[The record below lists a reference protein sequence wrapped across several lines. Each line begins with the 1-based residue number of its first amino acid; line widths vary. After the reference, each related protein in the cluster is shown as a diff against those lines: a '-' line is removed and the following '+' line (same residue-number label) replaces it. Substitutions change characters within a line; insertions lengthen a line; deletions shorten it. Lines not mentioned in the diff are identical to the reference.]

1 MQHKVFLIA
10 KKEIARFFAS
20 PVAFIFFGAFLAVA
34 LFIFFWVETF
44 FARNISDAR
53 PLFDWMPVLLIF
65 LVAALTMR
73 SWSEEKRSGTIEFL
87 LTEPVSPLN
96 FVAGKFLACMTLVG
110 IALLLTLPLPFTI
123 DLLGNLDWGP
133 VFGAYLATL
142 FLAGSYTA
150 IGLTVSAKSDNQI
163 VSLITTVLF
172 CSLYYLIGSDTLTQL
187 FGNRVGEWFKL
198 LGSGSRFTSITRGVI
213 DVRDL
218 YYYLSIIGIF
228 LSLNVYFLESERW
241 ATESTNSTHS
251 RWRVLIFLFV
261 ANFTVGNVWLQKVG
275 WARADLTEGR
285 IYSISDATRQYL
297 EQLREPLLIRGYFSA
312 KTHPLL
318 APLAPQLRDLILE
331 YQVAS
336 RGRIRAEFV
345 DPLEHPD
352 LEEEAGQKYGIK
364 PVPFQVAD
372 KYQAS
377 VVNSYFDILIQYG
390 DQFQVLGFREL
401 IEVKA
406 SNEMQMDVELRNPE
420 YEITRSIKKALYEY
434 QGSGNLFSE
443 LKNQIQFIG
452 YFSPNQKLPKMLTEF
467 RSQVT
472 GVLDDLK
479 KNSSGKFGYEF
490 VDPDAGGAKVAKQI
504 SEQYGFQPM
513 RAGLLDPNTF
523 YFYMVLNSGE
533 QTIQVPLS
541 EDLNKDSFRRSL
553 EAALKRYSSGFLKT
567 VAMHTPPEPPPNPYM
582 PQMQSPGQQ
591 FQMLA
596 EKLGENHNVTTANLD
611 KGLVPEDV
619 DLLLLAAPKALN
631 EKQLFAIDQFLMKG
645 GTVILSTSPFES
657 ELANGTF
664 NAAKYDSGLSAWL
677 EHYGIRFEDTM
688 VLDPRNAKLPVPM
701 TRNVGGFQIREISMV
716 EYPYF
721 VDVRG
726 EGLGE
731 GDGLASGVS
740 QVTIDWASPLKVDAD
755 KNQGR
760 QVVELLKSSK
770 DAWMSDSMQILPDF
784 RLNGPLG
791 FVPPE
796 KRESFV
802 LGLSVEGRFESYFK
816 GKNSPLLAAKDP
828 EPSPENPGE
837 TEEEKKETPPVISGI
852 IEKSPESARII
863 VFGSNE
869 FLSDQTIRLASSANG
884 TLYSNSLD
892 LVENAVDW
900 SLEDRGLLSIRGRG
914 HFSRTL
920 HPAAAQT
927 QTFWEYLN
935 YGFAMIGLLLVYFA
949 YRYTRARAQLHYRE
963 VLDNGGY

>member
-1 MQHKVFLIA
+1 
-10 KKEIARFFAS
+10 
-20 PVAFIFFGAFLAVA
+20 
-34 LFIFFWVETF
+34 
-44 FARNISDAR
+44 
-53 PLFDWMPVLLIF
+53 
-65 LVAALTMR
+65 
-73 SWSEEKRSGTIEFL
+73 
-87 LTEPVSPLN
+87 
-96 FVAGKFLACMTLVG
+96 
-110 IALLLTLPLPFTI
+110 
-123 DLLGNLDWGP
+123 
-133 VFGAYLATL
+133 
-142 FLAGSYTA
+142 
-150 IGLTVSAKSDNQI
+150 
-163 VSLITTVLF
+163 
-172 CSLYYLIGSDTLTQL
+172 
-187 FGNRVGEWFKL
+187 
-198 LGSGSRFTSITRGVI
+198 
-213 DVRDL
+213 
-218 YYYLSIIGIF
+218 
-228 LSLNVYFLESERW
+228 
-241 ATESTNSTHS
+241 
-251 RWRVLIFLFV
+251 
-261 ANFTVGNVWLQKVG
+261 
-275 WARADLTEGR
+275 
-285 IYSISDATRQYL
+285 
-297 EQLREPLLIRGYFSA
+297 
-312 KTHPLL
+312 
-318 APLAPQLRDLILE
+318 
-331 YQVAS
+331 
-336 RGRIRAEFV
+336 
-345 DPLEHPD
+345 
-352 LEEEAGQKYGIK
+352 EEAGQKYGIK

-377 VVNSYFDILIQYG
+377 LVNSYFDILVQYG

-406 SNEMQMDVELRNPE
+406 NSEMQMDVELRNPE

-452 YFSPNQKLPKMLTEF
+452 YFSPDQRLPEMLTEF
-467 RSQVT
+467 RSRIV

-490 VDPDAGGAKVAKQI
+490 VDPDADGAKVAKQI

-523 YFYMVLNSGE
+523 YFYMILNSGG
-533 QTIQVPLS
+533 QAIQVPLS

-567 VAMHTPPEPPPNPYM
+567 VAVHTPPEPPPNPYM
-582 PQMQSPGQQ
+582 PQMQPPGKE

-596 EKLGENHNVTTANLD
+596 EKLGENHNVTSVDLD

-631 EKQLFAIDQFLMKG
+631 EKQIFAIDQFLMKG

-657 ELANGTF
+657 DLAEGTF

-721 VDVRG
+721 VDIRG
-726 EGLGE
+726 EGLAGE
-731 GDGLASGVS
+731 GGLTSGVS
-740 QVTIDWASPLKVDAD
+740 QVTIDWASPLKVDAY
-755 KNQGR
+755 KNKGR
-760 QVVELLKSSK
+760 QVVKFLKSSK
-770 DAWMSDSMQILPDF
+770 DAWSSDSIQVMPDF
-784 RLNGPLG
+784 RQNGPLG

-802 LGLSVEGRFESYFK
+802 LGLSVEGRFESFFK
-816 GKNSPLLAAKDP
+816 GKNSPLLASKDP
-828 EPSPENPGE
+828 ESSLENPGE
-837 TEEEKKETPPVISGI
+837 QEEEKKESPAVISGI
-852 IEKSPESARII
+852 IEKSPEPARII
-863 VFGSNE
+863 VFASNE

-920 HPAAAQT
+920 HPASGQT
-927 QTFWEYLN
+927 QSFWEYLN
-935 YGFAMIGLLLVYFA
+935 YGFAMIGLLLVYLAF
-949 YRYTRARAQLHYRE
+949 RYTRGRAELHYRD
-963 VLDNGGY
+963 VLENGGL